1 MKRKTKT
8 EKDILKEI
16 ERLEK
21 ELKRETIQYEKETG
35 KTLVFNFSDIKKEN

>member
-21 ELKRETIQYEKETG
+21 ELKRETTKYENETG
-35 KTLVFNFSDIKKEN
+35 KTLILNFSDIKKEN